1 MQVLNSRF
9 LLPKLIMKL
18 LVCIAMLLTVMVG
31 ASQTNKVS
39 FAEIDWRAQFVEA
52 PTLDSLAKELTLP
65 YTTDREK
72 VRSIFRWITEHID
85 YKVRGP
91 LYLRRATPIL
101 TSEPDDTASS
111 LKPLSERVALNVFK
125 RREAVCDGYARLFK
139 ILCDIAGIRAEII
152 NGYARTNMARVGQ
165 HFLSNHA
172 WNAVYVDSAWH
183 LLDATWASGYISYK
197 DEYVRK
203 YDDYYFFTP
212 PQDFIRDHYPDE
224 LRWTLLDHPPTVRE
238 FQNTP
243 YKSQHFVKNR
253 IKTFKPSKGIIEA
266 AVGDEVEIVLDMAD
280 IDTNTEEP
288 DPLDTDTLLAA
299 TGKLVNLQPTV
310 VGRKLYYR
318 FPVATDTVEW
328 LNIIYRNELVMRYRL
343 DILRRESG
351 MQAVRQVS
359 PN

>member
-1 MQVLNSRF
+1 MQVLNHWF
-9 LLPKLIMKL
+9 LLPKQMMKL
-18 LVCIAMLLTVMVG
+18 LVSIALLLTVMVG
-31 ASQTNKVS
+31 AAQTNKVS
-39 FAEIDWRAQFVEA
+39 LAEIDWRAQFVEA

-85 YKVRGP
+85 YKIRGP
-91 LYLRRATPIL
+91 LYLRRATPIV
-101 TSEPDDTASS
+101 TDEPDDTASA

-139 ILCDIAGIRAEII
+139 TLCDFANIRAEII
-152 NGYARTNMARVGQ
+152 NGYARTNMTRVGQ

-183 LLDATWASGYISYK
+183 LLDATWASGYITYR

-224 LRWTLLDHPPTVRE
+224 LKWTLLDNPPTVRE

-243 YKSQHFVKNR
+243 YKSQYFVKNR

-266 AVGDEVEIVLDMAD
+266 AVGDEVEIVLDMAE

-288 DPLDTDTLLAA
+288 DPLYTDTMLAA

-318 FPVATDTVEW
+318 FLVATDTVEW
-328 LNIIYRNELVMRYRL
+328 LNITYRNELVMRYRL